1 MWIVENIL
9 EWIVYKYNFR
19 GKNTIIR
26 CVMRLFPCDLYIKSV
41 YGMFLK
47 LNYFDKTWYS
57 CCLGYKESIVP
68 QELYQIPGNAC
79 FIDIGANVGVFTL
92 LAAKQMG
99 LNGIVIC
106 YEVNPVTYS
115 SLVKNIERNNLQSLI
130 LPFNVG
136 LSDSSQL
143 SYVTF
148 QTNHSGVSHLT
159 ADKEKG
165 MPVVTSTWS
174 DMIFL
179 EKVIGNRDVV
189 IKVDV
194 EGMELGVLR
203 GIKSLIEKI
212 IVKKIIIEIDE
223 ENLSRYGSTRQELYE
238 FLEELRFIPKLNI
251 KRGHY
256 DEVFIRD

>member
-9 EWIVYKYNFR
+9 EWIVYKYKVR
-19 GKNTIIR
+19 GKNTLIR

-47 LNYFDKTWYS
+47 VNYFDKTWCS
-57 CCLGYKESIVP
+57 CCFGYQNSIVP
-68 QELYQIPGNAC
+68 KELYKIPGNAC

-92 LAAKQMG
+92 MAAKQMG
-99 LNGIVIC
+99 SNGIVIS

-130 LPFNVG
+130 IPFNIG
-136 LSDSSQL
+136 LSDISQL
-143 SYVTF
+143 SYVTY
-148 QTNHSGVSHLT
+148 QSDHSGVSHLT
-159 ADKEKG
+159 VEKEKG

-179 EKVIGNRDVV
+179 EKIIGSREVY
-189 IKVDV
+189 IKIDV

-203 GIKSLIEKI
+203 GINNLIEKS

-223 ENLSRYGSTRQELYE
+223 ENLSKYGSTREELYK
-238 FLEELRFIPKLNI
+238 FLENLNFTPEVNVQQD
-251 KRGHY
+251 HY
-256 DEVFIRD
+256 DEVFIRN